1 MATRS
6 LVRSGLVNFAETRSM
21 LVGNSIYLPTSFDL
35 LETRVLE
42 SDTSSITFSSLEAYA
57 ADYKHLQIRTST
69 RGTTAA
75 ASVSIDLVINNDNGA
90 NYSFSLI
97 EGTTPSG
104 SIYRESGST
113 FFLAPTAAASTASN
127 IFGSTV
133 TDILDAF
140 STSKNKTIKTLGGWS
155 GSAQIVTG
163 HRRSLESTSSIQIK
177 ARTGNFV
184 AGSRF
189 SIYGVKG

>member
-21 LVGNSIYLPTSFDL
+21 LVGNNFYIPTSFDL
-35 LETRVLE
+35 LETRALE
-42 SDTSSITFSSLEAYA
+42 SDTSSVSFTSLETYA

-75 ASVSIDLVINNDNGA
+75 ASVSVDLVINNDTGA

-97 EGTTPSG
+97 EGNGTSG
-104 SIYRESGST
+104 SPYRESGSIL
-113 FFLAPTAAASTASN
+113 FLAPTAAASSASN

-140 STSKNKTIKTLGGWS
+140 SVSKNKTIKTIGGWS
-155 GSAQIVTG
+155 GSVQMVTG
-163 HRRSLESTSSIQIK
+163 HRRSLEAISSIEIK
-177 ARTGNFV
+177 SRTGNFV

>member
-1 MATRS
+1 MSVRS
-6 LVRSGLVNFAETRSM
+6 LVRSGLVNFAQTRSM
-21 LVGNSIYLPTSFDL
+21 LVGNSIYVPTSFDL
-35 LETRVLE
+35 LETRILE
-42 SDTSSITFSSLEAYA
+42 SDTASITFSSLEAYA

-75 ASVSIDLVINNDNGA
+75 TSVSVDLVINNDIDS

-97 EGTTPSG
+97 EGVAPSG
-104 SIYRESGST
+104 SPYRESGST
-113 FFLAPTAAASTASN
+113 LFLAPTAAASATSN
-127 IFGSTV
+127 IFGSTI

-155 GSAQIVTG
+155 GAVQMITG
-163 HRRSLESTSSIQIK
+163 NRRSLESISSIQIK
-177 ARTGNFV
+177 TRTGNFV